1 MDFRDKVLGIIM
13 FTLCMQFKQLN
24 LGIGTSLSR
33 RPIFKYLDKE
43 TENHPQARTTSS
55 SLSLT
60 GSSNSR
66 QEQPIDVGIPANTIR
81 QISLYRI
88 FSTIQMLLGNDPG
101 DHFVN
106 LDNVGVDVSKFQK
119 DHPIRARHPKLIKSV
134 MYQLLSGI
142 ASYHFVNDGEHVN
155 FVLITDLDLPFYEAP
170 EFFLDSNESFNAVDT
185 LSAGYKFGETLFLKS
200 VFHKQE
206 ELCSIFKLLGTLT
219 EKLKKYQKLSPK
231 FTYADKIYTFS
242 TAHPPTSSALP
253 PTSSSAPSSSSPQKR
268 INKREPPTYC
278 NCAIAGCLKMYCP
291 CFAQDKMC
299 VDACICDNCK
309 NNMEHFDD
317 MKKARDKA
325 EHLEVTA
332 AVESS
337 GAGASPVVD
346 SSATGATT
354 AVESSATGASSV
366 EKSSATG
373 ASSVEKSSATGASSV
388 EKSSATGASSVE
400 KSSATHAT
408 DGSSYDL
415 IAYNCL

>member
-1 MDFRDKVLGIIM
+1 MDFRDKRII
-13 FTLCMQFKQLN
+13 LRHEL
-24 LGIGTSLSR
+24 L
-33 RPIFKYLDKE
+33 
-43 TENHPQARTTSS
+43 QA
-55 SLSLT
+55 LSLT

-88 FSTIQMLLGNDPG
+88 LDHPNVARLEYLGNDPG

-106 LDNVGVDVSKFQK
+106 LDNVGVDLSKFQK

-185 LSAGYKFGETLFLKS
+185 L
-200 VFHKQE
+200 
-206 ELCSIFKLLGTLT
+206 LGTLT

-253 PTSSSAPSSSSPQKR
+253 STSSSAPSSSSPQKR

-366 EKSSATG
+366 EKSSATD
-373 ASSVEKSSATGASSV
+373 ASA
-388 EKSSATGASSVE
+388 
-400 KSSATHAT
+400 H
-408 DGSSYDL
+408 D
-415 IAYNCL
+415 N